1 MDNKLYE
8 RAVEKLREY
17 GQEHLLD
24 YYNELTSTQKDELI
38 EDINELDF
46 SFTRAYKSNS
56 DGQKGKISS
65 MDAMTIDEIKDNIE
79 KYKSVGIEAIREG
92 KVAALMLSGGM
103 GTRLG
108 VDRAKGM
115 VNIGL
120 TKELYIFEC
129 LINNLLEVVNETG
142 TWIKL
147 YIMTSNQNNDSI
159 IRFMKEYNYFGYKE
173 DEIIFFEQELA
184 PVTDFDGNIMRSE
197 KHVLLKSPNGNG
209 GWFTTMLNQGLI
221 GENSNE
227 EYEWINVFSVDNVL
241 QKIADP
247 VFLGATIV
255 SKSTMG
261 AKVVKKTSRDE
272 KVGVMCLEDGKPSII
287 EYYEMSDEL
296 LDASNE
302 KGERL
307 YQYGTILNYLFGVE
321 ELKEIMKV
329 ELPIHVV
336 KKSVECID
344 ENGVKL
350 KPTTENVFKYET
362 LALDLVKLS
371 NSCLA
376 FEVDRNKEFAPIK
389 NKEGADSIETA
400 RRLLLENGVEL

>member
-56 DGQKGKISS
+56 DGKKGKISS